1 MSHLVYHN
9 LPGLPGQSSPFDE
22 AILKVC
28 KSGTIR
34 IVSPYIGVDY
44 LQRII
49 KVSTTWRLISDIET
63 WLSSLSIRARPKAW
77 QFIRENLENIHHCPA
92 VHAKTVIGQRLAM
105 LGSANLTNAGI
116 LGRTEMSIL
125 IDDLKMVGELTVWF
139 DALWLQ
145 THPPIASE
153 ANAFIQWLD
162 EEAKFS
168 PTRREKFAVSVSG
181 IKIRARLATLPISPV
196 HEDKAETVH
205 LEEVAQV
212 LIIQE
217 QNHYN
222 SLSQALESAINN
234 LAESG
239 FSFGQIVENIRQ
251 VYPESTTRE
260 IYFALLQHC
269 ANHVRSVFSENTR
282 NRLVL
287 VDGRFIQSSSDLIPQ
302 ALALFDSFLE
312 YMVDRFEFG
321 KVRDMPDESDLES
334 LTGIPGHEQT
344 ILISALLDCGFL
356 EIEDTAGRLPQYN
369 LSEAFEWN
377 GRYKL
382 FSKAMHD
389 WKTKMKGTFQLI
401 EKLKRNNS
409 RNLNN
414 VEFPLVEMS
423 VGVLSA
429 ERAVEPFFNG
439 EKMSLSDF
447 LRSEQ
452 EKTEIADRARKEQL
466 AVNRQN
472 RHDGIDKILAH
483 LLQSLLSGKRLPSAK
498 ALLVELPA
506 KLTVKPK
513 WVQQVLH
520 GEEADI
526 PVVIVARGNTVS
538 INPTFD
544 WSDLVDFPLT
554 QGVCKT
560 FLEM

>member
-9 LPGLPGQSSPFDE
+9 LPGLRGQSSPFDE

-34 IVSPYIGVDY
+34 IVSPYIGIDY

-49 KVSTTWRLISDIET
+49 KISTTWRLISDVEA

-92 VHAKTVIGQRLAM
+92 VHAKTVIGQKLAM

-125 IDDLKMVGELTVWF
+125 IDDLDMVGELAVWF

-162 EEAKFS
+162 EEAKYS
-168 PTRREKFAVSVSG
+168 PARREKFSLSVSG
-181 IKIRARLATLPISPV
+181 MKIRARLATLPIQPAYE
-196 HEDKAETVH
+196 HKAETVH

-217 QNHYN
+217 QNHYD
-222 SLSQALESAINN
+222 SLKQALESAINN

-239 FSFGQIVENIRQ
+239 FGFGQIVENICQ
-251 VYPESTTRE
+251 VYPKSTTRE

-269 ANHVRSVFSENTR
+269 ANHVRSVFTENTR
-282 NRLVL
+282 NRLIL
-287 VDGRFIQSSSDLIPQ
+287 IDGRFTQSSSDLLPK

-312 YMVDRFEFG
+312 YLVDRFDFDE
-321 KVRDMPDESDLES
+321 VRDMPDESNLEA

-344 ILISALLDCGFL
+344 ILIWELLDCGFL
-356 EIEDTAGRLPQYN
+356 EIEDIAGRLPQYN

-382 FSKAMHD
+382 FSRAMHH
-389 WKTKMKGTFQLI
+389 WKTKKQGTFQRTENLRR
-401 EKLKRNNS
+401 KKS

-414 VEFPLVEMS
+414 GALPLLERG

-429 ERAVEPFFNG
+429 ERALEPFLSG
-439 EKMSLSDF
+439 EKMSLTDF
-447 LRSEQ
+447 LRSEK
-452 EKTEIADRARKEQL
+452 EKTEIADRARNDQL
-466 AVNRQN
+466 AVNRQT
-472 RHDGIDKILAH
+472 RRDGIDKILAH
-483 LLQSLLSGKRLPSAK
+483 LLQSLLSGRKLPSAK
-498 ALLVELPA
+498 ELLVELPTE
-506 KLTVKPK
+506 LTVKPK
-513 WVQQVLH
+513 WVKQVLH

-526 PVVIVARGNTVS
+526 PIVIMARGNTVS
-538 INPTFD
+538 LNPTFD
-544 WSDLVDFPLT
+544 WSDLVGFPLT
-554 QGVCKT
+554 QGVCET

>member
-1 MSHLVYHN
+1 
-9 LPGLPGQSSPFDE
+9 
-22 AILKVC
+22 
-28 KSGTIR
+28 
-34 IVSPYIGVDY
+34 
-44 LQRII
+44 
-49 KVSTTWRLISDIET
+49 
-63 WLSSLSIRARPKAW
+63 
-77 QFIRENLENIHHCPA
+77 
-92 VHAKTVIGQRLAM
+92 
-105 LGSANLTNAGI
+105 
-116 LGRTEMSIL
+116 MSIL

-212 LIIQE
+212 LIIRE

-498 ALLVELPA
+498 ELLVELPA

-526 PVVIVARGNTVS
+526 PIVIVARGNTVS

>member
-9 LPGLPGQSSPFDE
+9 LPGLPGQASPFDE
-22 AILKVC
+22 AILRVC

-49 KVSTTWRLISDIET
+49 KVSTTWRLISDIEA

-92 VHAKTVIGQRLAM
+92 VHAKTVIGQQLAM

-125 IDDLKMVGELTVWF
+125 IDDLEMVGELTVWF

-162 EEAKFS
+162 EEAKYS
-168 PTRREKFAVSVSG
+168 LARREKFSLSVSG
-181 IKIRARLATLPISPV
+181 MKIRARLATLPIPPA
-196 HEDKAETVH
+196 HEHKAETVY
-205 LEEVAQV
+205 LKEVAQV

-217 QNHYN
+217 QNHYD
-222 SLSQALESAINN
+222 SLNQALESAINN

-239 FSFGQIVENIRQ
+239 FGFGQIVENIRQ
-251 VYPESTTRE
+251 VYPEATTRE

-282 NRLVL
+282 NRLIL
-287 VDGRFIQSSSDLIPQ
+287 IDGRFTQSSSDLIPR

-312 YMVDRFEFG
+312 YLVDRFDFDE
-321 KVRDMPDESDLES
+321 VRDMPDESDLEA
-334 LTGIPGHEQT
+334 LTGIPGHEQI
-344 ILISALLDCGFL
+344 ILIWELLDCGFL
-356 EIEDTAGRLPQYN
+356 EIEDIAGRLPQYN
-369 LSEAFEWN
+369 LSEAFEWS

-389 WKTKMKGTFQLI
+389 WKTKKKGTFQRT
-401 EKLKRNNS
+401 EKLKRKNS
-409 RNLNN
+409 RNPNKTEL
-414 VEFPLVEMS
+414 PLVEMG
-423 VGVLSA
+423 VGVLSS
-429 ERAVEPFFNG
+429 ERAVEPFLSE

-447 LRSEQ
+447 LRSER
-452 EKTEIADRARKEQL
+452 EKAEIAERARKDQL
-466 AVNRQN
+466 AVNRQT

-483 LLQSLLSGKRLPSAK
+483 LLQTLLSGKRLPSAK
-498 ALLVELPA
+498 ELLVELPA
-506 KLTVKPK
+506 KLSVKPK
-513 WVQQVLH
+513 WVQQVLR

-526 PVVIVARGNTVS
+526 PIVIMVRGNAVS
-538 INPTFD
+538 INPSFD
-544 WSDLVDFPLT
+544 WSDVVDFPLT